1 MRIGNLEIYRVE
13 GHSMFPSYKEGE
25 LILVLNSQDIQPS
38 SGAVVIVSRINGQ
51 LKKVIKR
58 VIGMPNDIVR
68 IESRDLFIN
77 DKLISPGTSRGIANH
92 YEGSW
97 KLNQNEY
104 FVIGDNLIQSTDSRD
119 FGPITSDEILSKVIL
134 KIWSNRISRFFK
146 NIFH

>member
-1 MRIGNLEIYRVE
+1 MDG
-13 GHSMFPSYKEGE
+13 
-25 LILVLNSQDIQPS
+25 LIFN
-38 SGAVVIVSRINGQ
+38 
-51 LKKVIKR
+51 
-58 VIGMPNDIVR
+58 
-68 IESRDLFIN
+68 
-77 DKLISPGTSRGIANH
+77 GTSIGIANH

-134 KIWSNRISRFFK
+134 KIWSKRISRFFK